1 VRKLNQ
7 GVFNVRHFLSLL
19 LSLTIFSASAAYAA
33 TPPLPRENPSASG
46 TTSTSPA
53 VQQEGLAPKATTNL
67 QKKFTLEGFFAGET
81 KAKGT
86 IFSKTVGA
94 SRSFNMTTRGTWD
107 GKVLTLIENYQYAAG
122 DREQRVW
129 RFTKTGK
136 GTYTAKS
143 KEILKDATVTI
154 KGRVA
159 SFKYQKKL
167 PRPGKSPIKV
177 SFTEQWSLKKNGV
190 LASTT
195 KLTKLVRVG
204 REAINFVRL
213 GNEAALK
220 APGF

>member
-1 VRKLNQ
+1 MRRFFTL
-7 GVFNVRHFLSLL
+7 FSIALFLPV
-19 LSLTIFSASAAYAA
+19 AMAQA
-33 TPPLPRENPSASG
+33 TTTPKPTANPSAGAASA
-46 TTSTSPA
+46 PA
-53 VQQEGLAPKATTNL
+53 VTREATSQEGLAPKATANL

-81 KAKGT
+81 IAKGT

-107 GKVLTLIENYQYAAG
+107 GKVLTLVETYRYAAG
-122 DREQRVW
+122 DNEQRIW
-129 RFTKTGK
+129 KFTKTGDGK
-136 GTYTAKS
+136 YTATS
-143 KEILKDATVTI
+143 KEIQKKVKVEI

-167 PRPGKSPIKV
+167 PRPGKKPVKV
-177 SFTEQWSLKKNGV
+177 TFTEQWALRKNGI

-195 KLTKLVRVG
+195 KLSKLVRVG
-204 REAINFVRL
+204 REAINFARV

>member
-1 VRKLNQ
+1 MRR
-7 GVFNVRHFLSLL
+7 FFSLL
-19 LSLTIFSASAAYAA
+19 SIAIFLPLAIAQAA
-33 TPPLPRENPSASG
+33 TPPLPKENPSDSGASA
-46 TTSTSPA
+46 S
-53 VQQEGLAPKATTNL
+53 VVNQEAGSQKGLAPKATANL

-81 KAKGT
+81 IAKGT

-107 GKVLTLIENYQYAAG
+107 GKVLTLVETYRYAAG
-122 DREQRVW
+122 DSEKRIW
-129 RFTKTGK
+129 KFTKTGDGK
-136 GTYTAKS
+136 YTATS
-143 KEILKDATVTI
+143 EEIEKKVKVEI

-167 PRPGKSPIKV
+167 SRPGKKPVKV
-177 SFTEQWSLKKNGV
+177 TFTEQWALRKNGI

-195 KLTKLVRVG
+195 KLSKLVRVG
-204 REAINFVRL
+204 REAINFARV